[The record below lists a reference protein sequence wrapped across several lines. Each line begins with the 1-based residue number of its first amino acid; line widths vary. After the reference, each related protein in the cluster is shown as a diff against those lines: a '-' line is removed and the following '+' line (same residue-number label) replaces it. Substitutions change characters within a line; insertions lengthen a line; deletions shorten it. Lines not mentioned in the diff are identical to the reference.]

1 MWKKKLSSQENT
13 DCLPLQSLIAY
24 MFYKSL
30 QN

>member
-1 MWKKKLSSQENT
+1 MWKKKSSQENT